1 MVRLLT
7 EKRSYW
13 KWFVNAD
20 HAFVYSNVLL
30 NIWFDHQW
38 RSWKS
43 QCLQKYVS
51 WYPLPE
57 VMAPLKK
64 RKKERIE
71 KFSVTPCCQ
80 ISSLLPKSWRWKAM
94 AWHLKWWEKKI
105 CQPKILYPTKHSS
118 NRHEKL
124 RHSPEKRR
132 RIYYLQTYPIW
143 NTKGNPS
150 SKNKNYRVSWS
161 CKKYRTQMSTHI

>member
-1 MVRLLT
+1 MVRVLT

-20 HAFVYSNVLL
+20 HAFVYANVLL

-43 QCLQKYVS
+43 KCLQKYVS

-57 VMAPLKK
+57 VMAPLKR
-64 RKKERIE
+64 RKKRIE

-80 ISSLLPKSWRWKAM
+80 MSALLPKSWRWKNLFLIPYARCSSFFSEERHKFHPVK
-94 AWHLKWWEKKI
+94 ARGGKRKKKWKDKNSYQEFPGISSLVSLYGKTGWWEI
-105 CQPKILYPTKHSS
+105 RILHW
-118 NRHEKL
+118 
-124 RHSPEKRR
+124 
-132 RIYYLQTYPIW
+132 YL
-143 NTKGNPS
+143 K
-150 SKNKNYRVSWS
+150 
-161 CKKYRTQMSTHI
+161 